1 MASRIWRG
9 TPKNLFRCPTWGNG
23 SVFVPT
29 GPVNPDVTGPPKA
42 QLDLFPQPQQSKI
55 TRIIK
60 RDGRLV
66 AFNKLKITNA
76 IYRAAAALGGRDRD
90 RSEELADQVLN
101 RIHLAYPAGSTP
113 SVEDIQD
120 FVERVLIDNGHAK
133 TAKAFILYRHEKART
148 REQKPEISSVK
159 DNIPYKVLWRVLSWN
174 VDHGCHTVESLN
186 SAVRG
191 GGWKKLIRDAER
203 SYHEEIHHVAGMIV
217 KRLPD
222 LRLVI
227 VAGPSS
233 SGKTTTTTKISE
245 RLKARGHSF
254 LLMNLDN
261 YFKDLSHQPKDE
273 YGDYDFEMPA
283 ALDLDLIN
291 EHLGLLLDGKPI
303 RMPFYNFKTGLR
315 EKGTGEF
322 RLNEKE
328 ILLIDSLHGL
338 YDGMTKNIAPENTF
352 RFYIEALCQIKD
364 AEGDFVRWADLRL
377 MRRMVRDRWH
387 RSYDPAMT
395 VGHWHYVRKSELRY
409 IVPYIHSVDYI
420 FNGSLPYE
428 LPYHGARLR
437 PLMAGIIQRF
447 KEDPKKVDAFLR
459 AQRVERLL
467 SSLAEEVV
475 DADVPAD
482 SLLREFIGGGRYHY

>member
-1 MASRIWRG
+1 MDIDDN
-9 TPKNLFRCPTWGNG
+9 PNG
-23 SVFVPT
+23 PL
-29 GPVNPDVTGPPKA
+29 NA
-42 QLDLFPQPQQSKI
+42 QLDLFAQPEQNKI

-76 IYRAAAALGGRDRD
+76 IYRAAASLGGRDRD
-90 RSEELADQVLN
+90 RAESLADQVVQ
-101 RIHLAYPAGSTP
+101 RIHATYPAGATP

-120 FVERVLIDNGHAK
+120 SVEKVLVDNGHAK
-133 TAKAFILYRHEKART
+133 TAKAFILYRFQRARN
-148 REQKPEISSVK
+148 REQKPEVAGVQ
-159 DNIPYKVLWRVLSWN
+159 DHVPYKVLWRVLAWN
-174 VDHGCHTVESLN
+174 VDHGCHTVEALN
-186 SAVRG
+186 RQVRE
-191 GGWKKLIRDAER
+191 GGWKKLIREAER
-203 SYHEEIHHVAGMIV
+203 AYHDEIQHVSGLIV

-261 YFKDLSHQPKDE
+261 YFKELSHQPKDE

-303 RMPFYNFKTGLR
+303 RMPLYNFKTGGR
-315 EKGTGEF
+315 EKETREF
-322 RLNEKE
+322 RLKDKE

-338 YDGMTKNIAPENTF
+338 FEGMTRNIAPESAF

-364 AEGDFVRWADLRL
+364 NDGEFVRWADLRM
-377 MRRMVRDRWH
+377 MRRMVRDSWH

-409 IVPYIHSVDYI
+409 IVPYIQSVDYI

-428 LPYHGARLR
+428 LPYHRARLLG
-437 PLMAGIIQRF
+437 LMPDIVQRF
-447 KEDPKKVDAFLR
+447 KGDPKKADAFLR

-467 SSLAEEVV
+467 ATLAPEVP
-475 DADVPAD
+475 DEDVPRD
-482 SLLREFIGGGRYHY
+482 SLLREFIGGGDYRY